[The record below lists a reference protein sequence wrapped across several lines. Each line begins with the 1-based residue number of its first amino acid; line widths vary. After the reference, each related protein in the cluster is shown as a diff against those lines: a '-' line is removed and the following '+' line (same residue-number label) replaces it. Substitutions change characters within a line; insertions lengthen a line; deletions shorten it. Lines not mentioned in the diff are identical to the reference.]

1 MKKVLF
7 MLAMLAFVLA
17 GCSGGGNDDPINPT
31 PKPEEVKAEITIDS
45 SIVSNGLS
53 FGVASGEQTV
63 SFSVNTNWTLSVA
76 STTSGATWC
85 KASTTSGGK
94 GTANVKFTVD
104 ENMGYD
110 DVCNFSKFFSS
121 LFSWIRCSCGGVIV

>member
-1 MKKVLF
+1 MIKKVIF
-7 MLAMLAFVLA
+7 MLAILTCFWAS
-17 GCSGGGNDDPINPT
+17 CSDGSSEDPVNPT

-45 SIVSNGLS
+45 NIVSNGLS

-85 KASTTSGGK
+85 KASTTS
-94 GTANVKFTVD
+94 AVKVQQT
-104 ENMGYD
+104 
-110 DVCNFSKFFSS
+110 
-121 LFSWIRCSCGGVIV
+121 